1 MSNLIE
7 IVDYRPEWPSHY
19 QNLAEKIRAIAPAA
33 SRLHHIGSTAV
44 PNLAAKDIIDMQLTV
59 NSLSDVDAARFSEL
73 GFIERT
79 GLSDHLPPDIQVPPQ
94 ELAKRFFR
102 SSGRPANLHV
112 RQRGR
117 FNQRYA
123 LVCRDYLR
131 SHSAAASAYA
141 IIKLR
146 LAERFPTDVDAYY
159 DIKDPVFDVIMAGAN
174 DWAAASGW
182 QEPGAD

>member
-1 MSNLIE
+1 MSSLIE
-7 IVDYRPEWPSHY
+7 IVDYRPEWPSQY
-19 QNLAEKIRAIAPAA
+19 QSLAARVRPIAPRA
-33 SRLHHIGSTAV
+33 SKLHHIGSTAV
-44 PNLAAKDIIDMQLTV
+44 PSLAAKDIIDMQLTV
-59 NSLSDVDAARFSEL
+59 ISLSDVDAARFSEL
-73 GFIERT
+73 GFVERV
-79 GLSDHLPPDIQVPPQ
+79 GLSDHPPPDIQLPPQ

-112 RQRGR
+112 RERGR

-131 SHSAAASAYA
+131 SHPAAASAYA
-141 IIKLR
+141 IIKRR

-159 DIKDPVFDVIMAGAN
+159 DIKDPLFDVIMAGAN